1 MRKINNIFINI
12 TAVIIALF
20 GILNIID
27 SIYASSYVGAAQSSL
42 TMTANINSSTTVNVS
57 ANTVNLNITPS
68 ASGTF
73 GSGSI
78 NVNTY
83 TNTSNN
89 CTVTMSANSS
99 NLTAS
104 DNSIIPSLT
113 DAVSESN
120 FPNDRW
126 GYRVGSTGNYNAVAT
141 TNNAIA
147 SYTTNTGNTAR
158 SVSVH
163 FAAKLSAATKPG
175 TSTHVLTF
183 SSVCAQ

>member
-27 SIYASSYVGAAQSSL
+27 SIYASSYVDAAQSGL
-42 TMTANINSSTTVNVS
+42 TMTANINSSATVSVS

-68 ASGTF
+68 AGGTF

-99 NLTAS
+99 DLTSAS
-104 DNSIIPSLT
+104 GTIPSLT
-113 DAVSESN
+113 NAVSESN

-141 TNNAIA
+141 TNNAIT
-147 SYTTNTGNTAR
+147 SYTTNTGNTAQ
-158 SVSVH
+158 SVSVN

-175 TSTHVLTF
+175 TYTNVLTF